1 MVSAMKMS
9 TLSHLLF
16 IATIIYSTSGFVRPA
31 PSTTSSSSDR
41 LLRRRVIISALVRPH
56 NNNDSSNE
64 IINRRSALSQFFT
77 ASTAILLPS
86 SVFAVDGVSSPPLTT
101 TTTTTTTT
109 LMASEFSESPTSDA
123 SIARLKY
130 DGKIITPPPTAPAKD
145 FDGNEAGSVGSS
157 DEGTKTPIKGAATLG
172 AVVAKSTS
180 SSSSATFPSSTIQP
194 KLFIPISADKLIV
207 GSVVFLGL
215 LAFTSVNDEDTE
227 AGGAVAASGG
237 SSSPSEPYGMAGGR
251 NYFDDA
257 GGKGMLDM
265 NAAKTSG
272 LVMNSQ
278 NSPPSPVGVEQ
289 QPKKVVLTAEAWSQ
303 VKKPKEK
310 PKWKLEK
317 PIPYGIQNSGKNP
330 FIAEVLEYCVGGKVT
345 DDCVD
350 SLKGYLDNISDTGAA
365 ATNEEVTAVVGYLNS
380 LGSSSS
386 SSTSSSMIVEKRKV
400 GLAFANYLDA
410 LSAGSAP
417 PPSTAKAV
425 KTYLDTLNGT
435 AGAAFSARMKRE
447 RLDPLG
453 RSPTIA
459 TVGRTPDP
467 FDAVVATNSPDFAQ
481 YNTRLSSIEVRV
493 SSLETKVDE
502 LPDRVFDKIEAWQ
515 SRQEGRMADEVRKI
529 VNALSS
535 VSAPFNPA
543 PKDAAKPASPMVIM
557 PASPLGSAIPER
569 FGVPR
574 ASSVSVSRKSSY
586 KFGGES
592 MWKQATSDGEP
603 NASMTPVVAPVT
615 EKIRATP
622 TATTATHESVK
633 DVRSSVPKKYGVSGG
648 TGWKTSKPKAGGG
661 YLDNINR

>member
-1 MVSAMKMS
+1 M
-9 TLSHLLF
+9 
-16 IATIIYSTSGFVRPA
+16 
-31 PSTTSSSSDR
+31 
-41 LLRRRVIISALVRPH
+41 
-56 NNNDSSNE
+56 
-64 IINRRSALSQFFT
+64 
-77 ASTAILLPS
+77 
-86 SVFAVDGVSSPPLTT
+86 
-101 TTTTTTTT
+101 
-109 LMASEFSESPTSDA
+109 
-123 SIARLKY
+123 
-130 DGKIITPPPTAPAKD
+130 
-145 FDGNEAGSVGSS
+145 
-157 DEGTKTPIKGAATLG
+157 
-172 AVVAKSTS
+172 
-180 SSSSATFPSSTIQP
+180 
-194 KLFIPISADKLIV
+194 
-207 GSVVFLGL
+207 VFLGL

-227 AGGAVAASGG
+227 AGGAVAVSGG
-237 SSSPSEPYGMAGGR
+237 SSSASEPYGMAGGR

-257 GGKGMLDM
+257 GG
-265 NAAKTSG
+265 AAKTSG

-278 NSPPSPVGVEQ
+278 NSPPSPVVAEQ

-345 DDCVD
+345 DDCAD

-386 SSTSSSMIVEKRKV
+386 SITSSSMIVEKRKV

-417 PPSTAKAV
+417 PPSSAKAV

-453 RSPTIA
+453 QSPTIA

-529 VNALSS
+529 VNVLSS
-535 VSAPFNPA
+535 VSASSNPA
-543 PKDAAKPASPMVIM
+543 PKDADSAKPASPVVIM

-592 MWKQATSDGEP
+592 TWKQATSDGKP

-615 EKIRATP
+615 QTIRATP
-622 TATTATHESVK
+622 TATTATLESVK

-648 TGWKTSKPKAGGG
+648 TGWKTSKPKAVGG

>member
-1 MVSAMKMS
+1 MS
-9 TLSHLLF
+9 TLSLLLVF
-16 IATIIYSTSGFVRPA
+16 AAIIDSTSGFVRPA
-31 PSTTSSSSDR
+31 PSATLSSDR
-41 LLRRRVIISALVRPH
+41 LRRRRVVISAQVRSH
-56 NNNDSSNE
+56 NNDSSTD

-86 SVFAVDGVSSPPLTT
+86 SVFAVDGVQPPPLITM
-101 TTTTTTTT
+101 TTTTTT
-109 LMASEFSESPTSDA
+109 LMASEFSEAPTSDA

-130 DGKIITPPPTAPAKD
+130 DGKIITPTPADAAAPAPAKAKD

-157 DEGTKTPIKGAATLG
+157 DEGMKTPIKGAATLG
-172 AVVAKSTS
+172 A
-180 SSSSATFPSSTIQP
+180 ATFSSSTIQP
-194 KLFIPISADKLIV
+194 KLFIPISTDKLIV

-215 LAFTSVNDEDTE
+215 LSFASVNDEDTE
-227 AGGAVAASGG
+227 AGGAVAISGG

-257 GGKGMLDM
+257 GGKSLLDM

-272 LVMNSQ
+272 LVH
-278 NSPPSPVGVEQ
+278 NSPNPTSSPTAVVVEQ
-289 QPKKVVLTAEAWSQ
+289 PPKKVVLTAEAWSQ
-303 VKKPKEK
+303 VEKPKEK

-330 FIAEVLEYCVGGKVT
+330 FIAEVLEYCIGGKVT
-345 DDCVD
+345 EDCVD

-386 SSTSSSMIVEKRKV
+386 SSTSSSTIVEKKKV

-417 PPSTAKAV
+417 PPSSAKAV

-447 RLDPLG
+447 RLDPVG
-453 RSPTIA
+453 QSPTIA

-467 FDAVVATNSPDFAQ
+467 FDAIVVTNSPAFAQ
-481 YNTRLSSIEVRV
+481 YNTRLSSIEGRV

-535 VSAPFNPA
+535 VSSPMVATSNPA
-543 PKDAAKPASPMVIM
+543 PKDADSAKPASPVVIM

-569 FGVPR
+569 YEIPR
-574 ASSVSVSRKSSY
+574 ASSVSDASRKSSY

-592 MWKQATSDGEP
+592 TWKQGTSDGKP
-603 NASMTPVVAPVT
+603 NAPMTPASATVT
-615 EKIRATP
+615 QTTRAMP
-622 TATTATHESVK
+622 TAPTPTHESVK
-633 DVRSSVPKKYGVSGG
+633 DVRSSVPKNYGVSGG

-661 YLDNINR
+661 GYLDNINR

>member
-1 MVSAMKMS
+1 
-9 TLSHLLF
+9 
-16 IATIIYSTSGFVRPA
+16 
-31 PSTTSSSSDR
+31 
-41 LLRRRVIISALVRPH
+41 
-56 NNNDSSNE
+56 
-64 IINRRSALSQFFT
+64 
-77 ASTAILLPS
+77 
-86 SVFAVDGVSSPPLTT
+86 
-101 TTTTTTTT
+101 
-109 LMASEFSESPTSDA
+109 MASEFSEAPTSEA

-130 DGKIITPPPTAPAKD
+130 DGKIITPLPPPSNAATPAPATAKD

-172 AVVAKSTS
+172 AVAATPS

-194 KLFIPISADKLIV
+194 KLFIPISTDKLIV
-207 GSVVFLGL
+207 GSVIFLGL
-215 LAFTSVNDEDTE
+215 MAFTSFNDEDTE
-227 AGGAVAASGG
+227 AGGAVAVSGV
-237 SSSPSEPYGMAGGR
+237 SSSPPEPYGMAGGR

-257 GGKGMLDM
+257 GDKGLLNM

-272 LVMNSQ
+272 MVSNSQ
-278 NSPPSPVGVEQ
+278 NPPPSPTADVVEQ
-289 QPKKVVLTAEAWSQ
+289 QPKKKVVLTAEEWSQ
-303 VKKPKEK
+303 VVKPKEK

-345 DDCVD
+345 EDCVD
-350 SLKGYLDNISDTGAA
+350 SLKGYLDNISETGAA
-365 ATNEEVTAVVGYLNS
+365 ATNEEVTAVVGYINS

-386 SSTSSSMIVEKRKV
+386 TTSSSTIVEKRKA

-417 PPSTAKAV
+417 PPSSAKAV

-447 RLDPLG
+447 RLDPLP
-453 RSPTIA
+453 PTIA

-467 FDAVVATNSPDFAQ
+467 FDAVVVTNSPDFAQ

-515 SRQEGRMADEVRKI
+515 SRQEGRMADKVRKI

-535 VSAPFNPA
+535 VSSPVVASSNPA
-543 PKDAAKPASPMVIM
+543 PKDADSAKLTSPVVIT

-574 ASSVSVSRKSSY
+574 ASSVSVGSRKSSY

-592 MWKQATSDGEP
+592 TWKQATTEGNP
-603 NASMTPVVAPVT
+603 NASVTPLVAPVT
-615 EKIRATP
+615 QTIQATP
-622 TATTATHESVK
+622 TAPTATHESVK

-648 TGWKTSKPKAGGG
+648 TGWKSSKPKAGGGG